1 MESSLTYNT
10 TRSAM
15 AIPEYGRNVQRMVE
29 HCKGITEQE
38 ERQTCANAIIKIMG
52 QLNPHLRDTEE
63 YTHKL
68 WAHLF
73 IISDFEL
80 EIESP
85 YPMPTKEIMV
95 SKPGLLE
102 YPQNRIK
109 YGHYGKLAEDWIK
122 AAMKLEDG
130 EEKQFL
136 VNRLA
141 NLLKGSYLIWN
152 KNAVDNSTIIKQL
165 DAMSDGKLKADE
177 DSFLETKEL
186 LNKFTKYANQ
196 NSASDITKKKNN
208 NNNKHNNNN
217 NNRNKNKGKNKNY
230 KKKSY

>member
-1 MESSLTYNT
+1 MEESLTYNT
-10 TRSAM
+10 TRSQM
-15 AIPEYGRNVQRMVE
+15 AIPEYGRNVQRMIE
-29 HCKGITEQE
+29 HCKTITEKE

-52 QLNPHLRDTEE
+52 QLNPHLRDTEA

-73 IISDFEL
+73 IIADFEL
-80 EIESP
+80 DVESP

-95 SKPGLLE
+95 SKPDLLE
-102 YPQNRIK
+102 YPQNKIK
-109 YGHYGKLAEDWIK
+109 YGHYGKLADDWIK

-165 DAMSDGKLKADE
+165 DQMSDGKLKADE

-186 LNKFTKYANQ
+186 LKKFTKYANQ
-196 NSASDITKKKNN
+196 NSASDITKKKKSNNN
-208 NNNKHNNNN
+208 NNNKNKN
-217 NNRNKNKGKNKNY
+217 NNRNKNKNY